1 MKTHAISSALG
12 RQVREAAAD
21 LTWERLPE
29 SMLMVLLRLR
39 DAEALGGAAR
49 ARYAR
54 PCPASAPR
62 AHTNGCGQSWARS
75 VVPWILRATR
85 AARFRQ
91 NLAA

>member
-39 DAEALGGAAR
+39 DAEALGGAER
-49 ARYAR
+49 AREA
-54 PCPASAPR
+54 PPSACPLYPSD
-62 AHTNGCGQSWARS
+62 
-75 VVPWILRATR
+75 
-85 AARFRQ
+85 AADDPPG
-91 NLAA
+91 